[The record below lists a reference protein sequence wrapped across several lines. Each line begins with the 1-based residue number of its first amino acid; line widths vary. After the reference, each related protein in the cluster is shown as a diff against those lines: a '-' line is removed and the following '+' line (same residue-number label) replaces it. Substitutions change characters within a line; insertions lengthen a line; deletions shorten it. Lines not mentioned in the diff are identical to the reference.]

1 MTTMETRPEVDWAAF
16 GPDQRLGD
24 TQYRLFSIG
33 LLRSAGFS
41 ASILDRFNAPDLA
54 AAAGTGVVPQA
65 FSATYDT
72 AEARESGMLAALAA
86 DEQVRTA
93 IAWQNRTVFEVLDKL
108 APGYRSK
115 PQKRRDREKA
125 LAMYVQRYCSKAE
138 TIGSFGPAS
147 WFSIGTG
154 DAPMTVHYGPSLIEA
169 KKVYFERWAIA
180 ELGNWM
186 SAQDGARWW
195 FPPVLRPDVHLDG
208 ERLLV
213 PGRGPVRLTPV
224 EARMLALADGNRH
237 GDDIADALGEPDAA
251 TLVRKA
257 LSRLARQR
265 MVTWDANIPVND
277 RAAEVL
283 RRRVNA
289 IGDLDLFFR
298 FDAIVVE
305 LDAHKARIAGAST
318 SDELVAAL
326 AELDDWFSAITGA
339 AATHSGGKS
348 YAGRTLAY
356 FDATRDVR
364 LDLSPAFFDKFAQP
378 LAIVASAADWFG
390 NRLAELVEQAAA
402 ELVRAAAAKTK
413 GQVTLADV
421 WAAVLGLFWGD
432 DPRPVTTA
440 IAELSAKWA
449 RAIGA
454 AGIPA
459 GTARIT
465 LDATEVTERARAE
478 FGDRPG
484 RWPHLAVH
492 SPDLQLVA
500 ASPEAVNAGDYTVV
514 LGELHACLSTLDL
527 QFLDWT
533 VPGGHGSLRDLV
545 NAGIPASR
553 LVPLFPVGW
562 RRNSGRFVPTSLGST
577 ERSLGFTRAPVVDR
591 GRVDPVV
598 GISLAVEDDQ
608 VLATTPDGVTRRLPE
623 LLAVLLSMVAADAFK
638 IGLPGRHTPRLA
650 IDDLVVFRETWRI
663 PAAELELPEKV
674 DRHRDYLCVRRW
686 LDTTGVPAQLFVKF
700 AGEDKPAFFDL
711 TSPTMVRCFVNLAR
725 AALRVDANTV
735 LGLSEP
741 LPDPRESWLSD
752 VNGDR
757 YVSELRLQLCRK
769 EAS

>member
-1 MTTMETRPEVDWAAF
+1 MTTVEARPEVDWSAF
-16 GPDQRLGD
+16 GPDQPLGD
-24 TQYRLFSIG
+24 TDYRLFSIG

-41 ASILDRFNAPDLA
+41 ASILDRFSAQELA
-54 AAAGTGVVPQA
+54 AAVGTQVFTA
-65 FSATYDT
+65 AYDA
-72 AEARESGMLAALAA
+72 AEARESRLLAELAG

-93 IAWQNRTVFEVLDKL
+93 IAWQNRTVFDVLDKL
-108 APGYRSK
+108 DPGYRSK

-125 LAMYVQRYCSKAE
+125 LAMYLQRYCSKAE
-138 TIGSFGPAS
+138 TIGSFGPAA

-154 DAPMTVHYGPSLIEA
+154 DAPMTIDYGPALVEA
-169 KKVYFERWAIA
+169 RKIYFERWAIA

-186 SAQDGARWW
+186 AVQDGARWW

-224 EARMLALADGNRH
+224 EARVLALADGNRH
-237 GDDIADALGEPDAA
+237 ADDIAAAIADHIAEPDAA
-251 TLVRKA
+251 AVVRKV
-257 LSRLARQR
+257 LTKLTRQR
-265 MVTWDANIPVND
+265 LVTWDANIPVND

-283 RRRVNA
+283 RRRVDA
-289 IGDLDLFFR
+289 IGDPDLFFR
-298 FDAIVVE
+298 FDAILVE
-305 LDAHKARIAGAST
+305 LDAHKARIAEAST
-318 SDELVAAL
+318 SDKLVAAL
-326 AELDDWFSAITGA
+326 AELDDWFSATTGTQ
-339 AATHSGGKS
+339 ATHSGGKS

-364 LDLSPAFFDKFAQP
+364 IDLGSAFFDRFAQP
-378 LAIVASAADWFG
+378 LAVVAAAADWFG
-390 NRLAELVEQAAA
+390 NRLADLVEQATA
-402 ELVRAAAAKTK
+402 ELVRAAAARTK
-413 GQVTLADV
+413 GQVTLADI
-421 WAAVLGLFWGD
+421 WTGVLALFWGD

-449 RAIGA
+449 RTIGA
-454 AGIPA
+454 ADLPVD
-459 GTARIT
+459 TTRIT
-465 LDATEVTERARAE
+465 LDATEVAERARAE

-500 ASPEAVNAGDYTVV
+500 ASTDAVNAGDYTVV

-533 VPGGHGSLRDLV
+533 VPSGHGSLRDLV
-545 NAGIPASR
+545 NAGIPGSR
-553 LVPLFPVGW
+553 HVPLFPVGW
-562 RRNSGRFVPTSLGST
+562 RRNSGRFVPTSLGSA

-591 GRVDPVV
+591 GRVDPAV
-598 GISLAVEDDQ
+598 GIALTADDGQ

-650 IDDLVVFRETWRI
+650 IDDLVVFRESWRI
-663 PAAELELPEKV
+663 PAAELELPEKP
-674 DRHRDYLCVRRW
+674 DRHRDYQCVQRW
-686 LDTTGVPAQLFVKF
+686 LDTAGVPARVFVKF